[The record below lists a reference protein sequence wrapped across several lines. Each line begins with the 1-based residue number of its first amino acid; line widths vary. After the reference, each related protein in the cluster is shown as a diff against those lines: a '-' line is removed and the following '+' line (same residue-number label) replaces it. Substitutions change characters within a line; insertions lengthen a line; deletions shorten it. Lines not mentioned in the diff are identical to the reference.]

1 MEASS
6 EVRIRAE
13 NSLATSECEAHQHTA
28 GDPGKCTPA
37 EALAGAAQ
45 PSGAALPYLD
55 RVQTLAVP
63 AVPEASRLS

>member
-1 MEASS
+1 MLSKVTVEASS
-6 EVRIRAE
+6 KVRIRAE
-13 NSLATSECEAHQHTA
+13 TSLATSECEAHPNTQHA
-28 GDPGKCTPA
+28 IQASAPQMK
-37 EALAGAAQ
+37 